1 MSCRHYRRRARAKAL
16 KADCEILLRKI
27 AKTGATIDDLHDEIA
42 EMRVRLKPPPGVKAP
57 IVLTGYTA
65 PAQDRIP
72 KKPSAKWA
80 SSIILR
86 DGRTAGV
93 LFKKD

>member
-1 MSCRHYRRRARAKAL
+1 MSHRHHRRRARAKAL

-42 EMRVRLKPPPGVKAP
+42 EMRVRLKPPQGVKAP

-65 PAQDRIP
+65 AAQDRIP
-72 KKPSAKWA
+72 KTPKDWKANA
-80 SSIILR
+80 VIR
-86 DGRTAGV
+86 DGEFASMLYR
-93 LFKKD
+93 KD